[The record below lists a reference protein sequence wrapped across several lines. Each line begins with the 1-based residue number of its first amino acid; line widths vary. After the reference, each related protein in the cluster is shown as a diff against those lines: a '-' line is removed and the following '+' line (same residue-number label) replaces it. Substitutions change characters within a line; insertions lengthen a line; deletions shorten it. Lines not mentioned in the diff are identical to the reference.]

1 MAGNIGSIAAGDLD
15 RRIQVFKATSTRSKA
30 GDTVL
35 TWEPPDLKFDRW
47 AAKRDA
53 YPSEVRAAQMLERQA
68 DTVWTLRWDS
78 QSRSIAPELFRFM
91 WRGTVYEI
99 VGITENKGGRMDA
112 LDFLTSSRPDLQ
124 GSRGRTLASG
134 QP

>member
-1 MAGNIGSIAAGDLD
+1 MQNIAAGEFD
-15 RRIQVFKATSTRSKA
+15 RRIQVFKATVSKDDA
-30 GDTVL
+30 GDLVF
-35 TWEPPDLKFDRW
+35 TWDPPDLKFDRW

-53 YPSEVRAAQMLERQA
+53 YASEVQASQGMARQA

-78 QSRSIAPELFRFM
+78 QSRSIAPENHRFM

-99 VGITENKGGRMDA
+99 VGVTENKQSRMDA
-112 LDFLTSSRPDLQ
+112 LDFLTCSRPDLQ
-124 GSRGRTLASG
+124 GDRGRLLASG

>member
-1 MAGNIGSIAAGDLD
+1 MVNIAAGDLD
-15 RRIQVFKATSTRSKA
+15 RRIEVFQATVSKDAA
-30 GDTVL
+30 GDLVF
-35 TWEPPDLKFDRW
+35 TWDPPALKFNRW

-53 YPSEVRAAQMLERQA
+53 YASEIQGAQMLARQA

-78 QSRSIAPELFRFM
+78 QSRAIAPENYRFM

-99 VGITENKGGRMDA
+99 VGVTENKGGRMDA

-124 GSRGRTLASG
+124 GDRGRLLASG

>member
-1 MAGNIGSIAAGDLD
+1 MQNIAAGEFD
-15 RRIQVFKATSTRSKA
+15 RRIQVIQATVSKDAA
-30 GDTVL
+30 GDLVF
-35 TWEPPDLKFDRW
+35 TWDPPARKFDRW

-53 YPSEVRAAQMLERQA
+53 YASEVQGAQILARQA

-78 QSRSIAPELFRFM
+78 QSRSIAPETFRFM
-91 WRGTVYEI
+91 WRGTVFEI
-99 VGITENKGGRMDA
+99 VGVTENKQSRMDA

-124 GSRGRTLASG
+124 GDRSRLLASG

>member
-1 MAGNIGSIAAGDLD
+1 
-15 RRIQVFKATSTRSKA
+15 
-30 GDTVL
+30 
-35 TWEPPDLKFDRW
+35 
-47 AAKRDA
+47 
-53 YPSEVRAAQMLERQA
+53 MLARQA

-78 QSRSIAPELFRFM
+78 QSRAIAPENYRFM

-99 VGITENKGGRMDA
+99 VGVTENKGGRMDA

-124 GSRGRTLASG
+124 GDRGRLLASG